1 MFPTSKWPRIGG
13 ILRRHLGPR
22 ARSSRERTP
31 ATKRGMDTA
40 LCTYLSLISILGHQN
55 VNFLYMQMVLE
66 VQGELESSNS
76 TTEELTKTQRFASI
90 YAA

>member
-1 MFPTSKWPRIGG
+1 
-13 ILRRHLGPR
+13 
-22 ARSSRERTP
+22 
-31 ATKRGMDTA
+31 MDTA